1 MVQVNNT
8 PIVLRV
14 KFKKLGKLQY
24 ISHLDLVR
32 TMHKTVIRSKLPL
45 WYTEG
50 FNPKPKMVFAAPLSI
65 GTESVCEYMDLRLSE
80 RISEDE
86 AVRLLNNNVT
96 DELRVI
102 EAYYPERKLTEL
114 KWLEYTVLIKTN
126 GASAALAAECE
137 RYLLDEHIEIKK
149 RSKSGDV
156 VSVDIR
162 PLVKNVKASFEGEVL
177 KLSCILSGDQS
188 CFLNPEHVISALK
201 EKFSILSSPDLTSE
215 YYSIMREKAYLAD
228 MSEFR

>member
-1 MVQVNNT
+1 
-8 PIVLRV
+8 VL
-14 KFKKLGKLQY
+14 
-24 ISHLDLVR
+24 
-32 TMHKTVIRSKLPL
+32 SK
-45 WYTEG
+45 
-50 FNPKPKMVFAAPLSI
+50 ASIAPLIASA
-65 GTESVCEYMDLRLSE
+65 TEPPSPTAVCKSV
-80 RISEDE
+80 I
-86 AVRLLNNNVT
+86 AVF
-96 DELRVI
+96 
-102 EAYYPERKLTEL
+102 KLAGNWSTVGFSNL
-114 KWLEYTVLIKTN
+114 AQSYT
-126 GASAALAAECE
+126 SAALAAECE

-162 PLVKNVKASFEGEVL
+162 PLVKSVKASFEGEAL
-177 KLSCILSGDQS
+177 KLSCVLSGDQS